1 MFVVLLEPILPD
13 KGRENQS
20 DVKPFGPQN
29 ALSPRGRLPQTAGR
43 MRVLVT
49 TTRSWHLER
58 TALAFSARE
67 ALAGFWMADRER
79 LGIPGALYRRCWPYH
94 LAMKPFYHLTP
105 QIWQEYATYWLIG
118 FWRAW
123 LRARLRSA
131 RCPQFQVAQAI
142 VGFAS
147 EVFDRAEEVG
157 ALKVV
162 DCPNSHPT
170 TYFGFWQ
177 RECDLWCPG
186 ERVPIPRWMFA
197 RMNREIER
205 ADLVVVQSK
214 FCKESMQLNGI
225 APEKVLVNPMGV
237 DTAVFRKRT
246 TLPCKPRFVNVGTI
260 CLRKGHQYLFR
271 AFRIVKERLPEAEL
285 ICVGDYKR
293 DFRRERPKWEGAFT
307 HYQRLTHAELAPL
320 LRACTAFVFPS
331 QEEGIARA
339 QIEALASGL
348 PLIGTHEGG
357 ATTLVENGLEGF
369 IVRGRDPQ
377 DIAQAMMRLATD
389 PELNRRMGEAAYR
402 KGSVQNAWQDY
413 GDRLLAAYRESL
425 AASANKPSPG

>member
-1 MFVVLLEPILPD
+1 
-13 KGRENQS
+13 
-20 DVKPFGPQN
+20 
-29 ALSPRGRLPQTAGR
+29 
-43 MRVLVT
+43 
-49 TTRSWHLER
+49 
-58 TALAFSARE
+58 
-67 ALAGFWMADRER
+67 
-79 LGIPGALYRRCWPYH
+79 
-94 LAMKPFYHLTP
+94 
-105 QIWQEYATYWLIG
+105 
-118 FWRAW
+118 
-123 LRARLRSA
+123 
-131 RCPQFQVAQAI
+131 
-142 VGFAS
+142 
-147 EVFDRAEEVG
+147 
-157 ALKVV
+157 
-162 DCPNSHPT
+162 
-170 TYFGFWQ
+170 
-177 RECDLWCPG
+177 
-186 ERVPIPRWMFA
+186 
-197 RMNREIER
+197 
-205 ADLVVVQSK
+205 
-214 FCKESMQLNGI
+214 
-225 APEKVLVNPMGV
+225 
-237 DTAVFRKRT
+237 
-246 TLPCKPRFVNVGTI
+246 VNVGTI

-413 GDRLLAAYRESL
+413 GDRLPPISQVRDSCQPGGTTFVLFMGRRRGRGLRRGRDCAGNRPKGGL
-425 AASANKPSPG
+425 NRGWASMARGLRRGGERSRKQSWV

>member
-1 MFVVLLEPILPD
+1 
-13 KGRENQS
+13 
-20 DVKPFGPQN
+20 
-29 ALSPRGRLPQTAGR
+29 
-43 MRVLVT
+43 
-49 TTRSWHLER
+49 
-58 TALAFSARE
+58 
-67 ALAGFWMADRER
+67 MADRNR
-79 LGIPGALYRRCWPYH
+79 HGIPSALYRRCWPYH
-94 LAMKPFYHLTP
+94 LVMKPFYHLTP

-123 LRARLRSA
+123 LRAGLRSP
-131 RCPQFQVAQAI
+131 RCPEFQAGQAI

-147 EVFDRAEEVG
+147 ELFDRAEELG

-186 ERVPIPRWMFA
+186 EKVPIPRWMFA

-225 APEKVLVNPMGV
+225 PPEKVLVNPMGV
-237 DTAVFRKRT
+237 NPAVFQKRSAV
-246 TLPCKPRFVNVGTI
+246 PGKPRFVNVGTI

-285 ICVGDYKR
+285 ICVGEYKR

-307 HYQRLTHAELAPL
+307 HYPRLSHAELAPL

-357 ATTLVENGLEGF
+357 ATTLVQDGVEGF

-377 DIAQAMMRLATD
+377 DIAQAMIRLATN
-389 PELNRRMGEAAYR
+389 PELNRQMGEAACLR
-402 KGSVQNAWQDY
+402 GSLQNAWQDY
-413 GDRLLAAYRESL
+413 GDRLLAAYRRCL
-425 AASANKPSPG
+425 AARDAKAPAPAGSGAPLSGP

>member
-1 MFVVLLEPILPD
+1 
-13 KGRENQS
+13 
-20 DVKPFGPQN
+20 
-29 ALSPRGRLPQTAGR
+29 

-58 TALAFSARE
+58 TALAFSARQ
-67 ALAGFWMADRER
+67 ALAGFWMADRNR
-79 LGIPGALYRRCWPYH
+79 AGIPGALYRRCWPYH

-131 RCPQFQVAQAI
+131 RCPEFQAAQAI
-142 VGFAS
+142 VGFAG
-147 EVFDRAEEVG
+147 ELFDRAERVG

-177 RECDLWCPG
+177 RECDVWCPG
-186 ERVPIPRWMFA
+186 EKVPVPRWMFA

-205 ADLVVVQSK
+205 ADLVVVQST
-214 FCKESMQLNGI
+214 FCKESMELNGI
-225 APEKVLVNPMGV
+225 PGEKVLVNPMGV
-237 DTAVFRKRT
+237 ETTVFQKRT
-246 TLPCKPRFVNVGTI
+246 VLPGKPRFVNVGTI

-285 ICVGDYKR
+285 ICVGDYKC
-293 DFRRERPKWEGAFT
+293 DFRRERPKWEGTFT
-307 HYQRLTHAELAPL
+307 HYPRLTHAELAPL
-320 LRACTAFVFPS
+320 LRGCTAFVFPS
-331 QEEGIARA
+331 QEEGIGRA

-377 DIAQAMMRLATD
+377 DIAQAMIRLATD

-402 KGSVQNAWQDY
+402 KGSLQNSWQDY
-413 GDRLLAAYRESL
+413 GDRLLAAYRQRL
-425 AASANKPSPG
+425 AARNATAAFQMGKIPHGQPPNTQTRLPGL